1 MGMISLLLYLSSP
14 VEITFVNG
22 QTVESGGGYLDC
34 MELDVT
40 VQIPASTPF
49 VNLAFLY
56 SSFEISNIFT
66 SDITDLVMST
76 KAGSISSNATHLN
89 TKSTSIETHA
99 GSIKGHFILGETLYL
114 TSSAGS
120 IDVEIEVNTI
130 LKSPEA
136 KLETKS
142 RAGSV
147 TVDLLS
153 PLKHRNRI
161 SAVHESAAGNV
172 KVRYPQEWEG
182 VVKAS
187 TAAGS
192 LTLKGEGLEIVER
205 KGGFGNEYEKAVK
218 GEDWEEKGTVN
229 VVTAAGSALFALK
242 DGQKVL

>member
-1 MGMISLLLYLSSP
+1 
-14 VEITFVNG
+14 
-22 QTVESGGGYLDC
+22 VESGGGYLDC
-34 MELDVT
+34 LELDVT
-40 VQIPASTPF
+40 VQIPSSTPF
-49 VNLAFLY
+49 VNLDFLY
-56 SSFEISNIFT
+56 SSLEISNSLT
-66 SDITDLVMST
+66 SDIANLVIST
-76 KAGSISSNATHLN
+76 KAGSISSNTTHLN
-89 TKSTSIETHA
+89 TKSASIETHA
-99 GSIKGHFILGETLYL
+99 GSIDGHFILGETLSL
-114 TSSAGS
+114 TSSAGE
-120 IDVEIEVNTI
+120 IDVEIEVNTNI
-130 LKSPEA
+130 KSPEA

-147 TVDLLS
+147 AVNLIS

-187 TAAGS
+187 TAAGL

-229 VVTAAGSALFALK
+229 VVSAAGNVLF
-242 DGQKVL
+242 VL